1 MPNLAMLSCWNHY
14 HAVSFVRDL
23 TQFPEAK
30 LVAVW
35 DSDEQR
41 GRHYADEFGTRYE
54 PDLDCLLAAE
64 EIDGVII
71 DAAPEEA
78 ALFIE
83 LAAKAGK
90 HVLCDQIL
98 ALTRRDANR
107 VSATIE
113 HSNIHF
119 AIDMSLRRWPV
130 NIAAK
135 KAATSGAIGN
145 LTTIRIRNAHHGA
158 TGEIP
163 LDQRYLST
171 EYGVFT
177 DLGAHCLYLMN
188 WILGRPVAVTAIMT
202 HYTGNKAEDIAAALF
217 EFANGAIAVCDTS
230 YAANLS
236 PFSIELYGTA
246 GSFLGEGADGVH
258 RKLLRSSDSRARIF
272 AADSNENNLG
282 DLAAMGEAGE
292 STLSLW
298 LKAIEGQASLPPVS
312 EGIVLAETLEAMYLS
327 AQTGN
332 KVYLDSLKS

>member
-23 TQFPEAK
+23 AQFPEAK

-41 GRHYADEFGTRYE
+41 GQHYADEFGTRYE
-54 PDLDCLLAAE
+54 PDLERLLAAE
-64 EIDGVII
+64 DIDGVII

-78 ALFIE
+78 ASFIE

-90 HVLCDQIL
+90 HVLCDQVL

-107 VSATIE
+107 VSAAIE
-113 HSNIHF
+113 HCKIHF
-119 AIDMSLRRWPV
+119 AIDMSLRRWPI
-130 NIAAK
+130 NRAAK
-135 KAATSGAIGN
+135 KAATSGAIGD

-158 TGEIP
+158 TGDIP

-177 DLGAHCLYLMN
+177 DLGAHCLYIMN
-188 WILGRPVAVTAIMT
+188 WILGRPVAVTAIMS
-202 HYTGNKAEDIAAALF
+202 HYTGNKAEDIGAALF
-217 EFANGAIAVCDTS
+217 EFANGAIAMCDTS
-230 YAANLS
+230 YTANLS
-236 PFSIELYGTA
+236 PYSIELYGTA
-246 GSFLGEGADGVH
+246 GSFLGGGADGVH
-258 RKLLRSSDSRARIF
+258 RKLLQPSDSRARIL
-272 AADSNENNLG
+272 ASNEDNQG
-282 DLAAMGEAGE
+282 DIEVLGEAGE

-298 LKAIEGQASLPPVS
+298 LKAMQGQASLPPVS
-312 EGIVLAETLEAMYLS
+312 EGIVLAETLEALYLS